1 MSVISISTP
10 EGLKKVRISGDT
22 PTPEEL
28 GKIQEAYPDSS
39 GQGFSYDITGQSE
52 TVEQETLPEPVG
64 EAQSGKLRFQLG
76 RMDNDEEKQNL
87 LNQLL
92 GEGTTE
98 RVSQDTFVID
108 QSKVSPEI
116 RENYGFSDTGRIYLD
131 EPGFT
136 FNDLIDFGG
145 EAGPEVAM
153 AIGASL
159 ASTGVGIIPG
169 MLIVG
174 AAAGATKAADEL
186 IEYSQGLNRQSAG
199 EVAGMIATSAVSNAL
214 FEGGG
219 RLVAKVIGRLIKGPG
234 AEISAARLKEL
245 EESGK
250 FKSSSFEPGVTAKQ
264 AAREEASADFSR
276 LISEGAKPTIQA
288 ATGKSLAARTLAVNE
303 KIAPNPNVGRA
314 NFGFVQDTLK
324 KLDEGILSEDQALKM
339 LADNNSSIA
348 RDISSKL
355 ADPEQAFK
363 LSQRHLDD
371 IVKKELAE
379 YEAKFVPSEKLPSL
393 FTDNLQ
399 LAATLFKTEASNL
412 YDVAEKT
419 IGGKGIFDIKPIVDT
434 IDNLAKDNPFVQY
447 SGALLDTIKKR
458 ASEGGMGIGE
468 LQQLRSALRSAR
480 GDTDL
485 VSSAAQG
492 GIGRVINSV
501 DELMDSKQ
509 IELAKASVDGF
520 EILRHPAGAVDS
532 AGNKIGGRTYKVDI
546 GPTELASLRKG
557 LDEWSK
563 SNAFFREGQEAFNNT
578 AVNTILKAAKDKFFT
593 SNIDVVNTVVQS
605 GNAPKLAMYL
615 NAVTPTKEM
624 TQKLASPGAN
634 NLINNVKQLV
644 EADNFVGAE
653 ELVKGSGL
661 EGIIPKIRGFIDDL
675 PAEDVFRVSQK
686 KSYLKELDNLSQ
698 LAESGIDPQLMRE
711 SVKNSLAKT
720 WIDQTKGSA
729 TDSLNKFNSSE
740 FASKFTSL
748 GDDLQ
753 NTLFGK
759 PNAQSMREA
768 MEAFQV
774 NSLDENAA
782 AQLFQALPTL
792 TNQSLKAQIST
803 LKEITERATLESKD
817 AVLSSI
823 KSGNIETPSKLVSG
837 LLTNPNSYNKLKTVV
852 GIDELEKAGGVKDMV
867 MNNLIRGSLA
877 KPGFSEVTI
886 QGGEWGK
893 ALKDVI
899 LKQNKNGALSTILG
913 DDVVSNLNKLSDDA
927 IKVSDIPIKGYGGIA
942 AAPAALALVALAVK
956 GSLLTAG
963 AGLATIIGLSRAMR
977 NNSVLK
983 LLTSPRLRKKEYEE
997 AIKLGANLPD
1007 LNSVKSQGQ
1016 YIYNLNRLGSIFTS
1030 EASLVAGSGILGE
1043 IGGEGRKAAEQRNIE
1058 FSQKAQES
1066 LPDPERV
1073 FTRTP
1078 MINPSLFDP
1087 TRKNPQGGV
1096 PSLLNQQNSQEM
1108 LRNEEIRKLMGM
1120 Q

>member
-1 MSVISISTP
+1 MSVISIKTP
-10 EGLKKVRISGDT
+10 NGLKRVRISGDV
-22 PTPEEL
+22 PTSDEL
-28 GKIQEAYPDSS
+28 DKIKQAYPDSS
-39 GQGFSYDITGQSE
+39 GQGFNYDIIGQSE
-52 TVEQETLPEPVG
+52 TMEQETLPEPVG
-64 EAQSGKLRFQLG
+64 EAQSAKLRFQVA

-116 RENYGFSDTGRIYLD
+116 RERYGFSDTGRIYLD

-145 EAGPEVAM
+145 EAGPEVAT

-174 AAAGATKAADEL
+174 AAAGATKAVDEL

-219 RLVAKVIGRLIKGPG
+219 RLLAKGIGRLIKGPG
-234 AEISAARLKEL
+234 PEISAARLKEL

-250 FKSSSFEPGVTAKQ
+250 FKSSFFEPGVTAKQ

-314 NFGFVQDTLK
+314 NFGYVQDTLK
-324 KLDEGILSEDQALKM
+324 KLDKGILSEEQALKM
-339 LADNNSSIA
+339 LADNNSAIA
-348 RDISSKL
+348 RNIASEL
-355 ADPEQAFK
+355 ADPDKAFK
-363 LSQRHLDD
+363 LSQKHLND

-379 YEAKFVPSEKLPSL
+379 YEARFVPSKKVPEL

-399 LAATLFKTEASNL
+399 LAATLFKTEANNL

-419 IGGKGIFDIKPIVDT
+419 IGGKAIFDIKPIVDT

-447 SGALLDTIKKR
+447 GGALFDTIKKR

-501 DELMDSKQ
+501 DELMDAKQ

-520 EILRHPAGAVDS
+520 QTLKHPVGAVDS
-532 AGNKIGGRTYKVDI
+532 AGNKIGGQYYKVDM
-546 GPTELASLRKG
+546 GPTELADLRKG

-563 SNAFFREGQEAFNNT
+563 SNKFFREGQETFNNT
-578 AVNTILKAAKDKFFT
+578 AVNTILKQAKDKFFT
-593 SNIDVVNTVVQS
+593 SNIDVLNSIVQP

-615 NAVTPTKEM
+615 NAVTPTKNM

-644 EADNFVGAE
+644 EADKFTAAE
-653 ELVKGSGL
+653 ELVAGSGL
-661 EGIIPKIRGFIDDL
+661 DGIIPKIRGFMDDL

-686 KSYLKELDNLSQ
+686 KAYLKELDNLSQ
-698 LAESGIDPQLMRE
+698 LAESGINPQLMRE
-711 SVKNSLAKT
+711 SVRNSLAKT
-720 WIDQTKGSA
+720 WIAKTKSSA
-729 TDSLNKFNSSE
+729 TDSLKKFNPSD

-759 PNAQSMREA
+759 ANAQSMREA

-774 NSLDENAA
+774 NSLDENTA
-782 AQLFQALPTL
+782 AQLFEALPTL
-792 TNQSLKAQIST
+792 TNQSLKAQVNT

-823 KSGNIETPSKLVSG
+823 RSGRIDTPSKLVSG
-837 LLTNPNSYNKLKTVV
+837 LLDNPNSYNRLKTVV

-877 KPGFSEVTI
+877 KPGFNEATI
-886 QGGEWGK
+886 QGGEWGR

-927 IKVSDIPIKGYGGIA
+927 IKVSDIPIKGFGGIA
-942 AAPAALALVALAVK
+942 AAPAAIALIALAVK
-956 GSLLTAG
+956 GSLITAG
-963 AGLATIIGLSRAMR
+963 TSLATIVGLSRFMR

-1007 LNSVKSQGQ
+1007 LNSVKSQGK
-1016 YIYNLNRLGSIFTS
+1016 YIYNLNRLGSIFAS
-1030 EASLVAGSGILGE
+1030 EASLVAGSGILAE
-1043 IGGEGRKAAEQRNIE
+1043 IGGEGRKAVEQENIQ
-1058 FSQKAQES
+1058 FSRAAKES
-1066 LPDPERV
+1066 LADPERV

-1078 MINPSLFDP
+1078 IISPNLFDP
-1087 TRKNPQGGV
+1087 TRKNLQGGV
-1096 PSLLNQQNSQEM
+1096 PSIFKQQKPQEM
-1108 LRNEEIRKLMGM
+1108 LRNEEIKKLMGI